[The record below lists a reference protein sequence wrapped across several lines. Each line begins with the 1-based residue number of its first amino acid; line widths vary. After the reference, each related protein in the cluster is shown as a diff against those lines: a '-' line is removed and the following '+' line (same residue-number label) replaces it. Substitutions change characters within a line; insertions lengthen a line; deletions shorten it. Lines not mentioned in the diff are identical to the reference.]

1 LRRSP
6 RRARRAL
13 RPRHLRRRDGG
24 RAGQRRPGHFRL
36 AGAHLRAL
44 PGPGGGPGPRH
55 KFLLDMEKRPLSLG
69 RREPKTGHSQ
79 GHSGSHLP
87 ARAAAR
93 RVPSGTSR
101 IQRIGAMG
109 SDGIHTTTKKE
120 LVSRIADQTGQTK
133 VVVKQVLQAFLDEI
147 VEELSQGNRLE
158 FREFGVFEVKE
169 RRARRAQNPRTLEKV
184 DVPAKRIVKFKVGRE
199 MRAKVCDETRTPK
212 RAEPKAAAK
221 EVRPEP
227 AVAPRQPSRPTN
239 NSPF

>member
-1 LRRSP
+1 
-6 RRARRAL
+6 
-13 RPRHLRRRDGG
+13 
-24 RAGQRRPGHFRL
+24 
-36 AGAHLRAL
+36 
-44 PGPGGGPGPRH
+44 
-55 KFLLDMEKRPLSLG
+55 
-69 RREPKTGHSQ
+69 
-79 GHSGSHLP
+79 
-87 ARAAAR
+87 
-93 RVPSGTSR
+93 
-101 IQRIGAMG
+101 MG

-199 MRAKVCDETRTPK
+199 MRAKVCDEPRPV
-212 RAEPKAAAK
+212 RRVAAAK
-221 EVRPEP
+221 SPVQSARPEP
-227 AVAPRQPSRPTN
+227 APPPRQPSRPAN